1 MITKQTL
8 NKGGQEMKKN
18 LVRIVSICII
28 MFFLFGCAT
37 HPDKINATYVSPLQY
52 QGYSCKQIQQE
63 LIRVNGKIS
72 EITGQQDKKANK
84 DAIAF
89 GIGMILFWPA
99 LFFMIGGDKKEE
111 LAKLKGEYEALENIA
126 IQKKCDI
133 SAELEKVKN
142 QREQNREAHND
153 NTNR

>member
-1 MITKQTL
+1 
-8 NKGGQEMKKN
+8 MKKN
-18 LVRIVSICII
+18 LVRIVSVCVI

-111 LAKLKGEYEALENIA
+111 LARLKGEYEVLESIA
-126 IQKKCDI
+126 IQKECDI

-142 QREQNREAHND
+142 QREKDKEGRKRRSNEEVSVD
-153 NTNR
+153 EP